1 MAQGLTDDLFLVAF
15 TVWLS
20 GLWVCRRDLPFLE
33 ALIVTSIRVSIP
45 VVYFA
50 WFYYGTWTFS
60 DDLTYMSRGNP
71 ICQHLYRRRGEDAL
85 RTAPACRQ
93 GDLEATV
100 MFSATVDLPLESGRL
115 ECLFES

>member
-20 GLWVCRRDLPFLE
+20 GLWVCRRDLPFLV

-50 WFYYGTWTFS
+50 GFY
-60 DDLTYMSRGNP
+60 
-71 ICQHLYRRRGEDAL
+71 
-85 RTAPACRQ
+85 
-93 GDLEATV
+93 
-100 MFSATVDLPLESGRL
+100 
-115 ECLFES
+115 